1 VIELEKI
8 ILAFIT
14 GLTTGGLSCLAM
26 QGGLLAS
33 SLANQ
38 VENDLQNST
47 NRKNNTRQK
56 GASTQFAYP
65 ILIFLLAKL
74 IVYSIL
80 GLFLGWI
87 GQMFQ
92 LSIYTRAILQ
102 IAIGIFMLGN
112 ALRMLNVHPIFLFFV
127 FEPPAF
133 LRRLVRKIATNQKGS
148 SFILPAFL
156 GILTVLIPCGVT
168 QAMMAAA
175 IGTADPIQAAVL
187 MAAFTLGTSPVFFA
201 VMYFSFQLGAKLEK
215 YFMKFVAI
223 VLLLSAIITIDSG
236 FTLAGS
242 PISITRLVS
251 NLSSK
256 NGIEET
262 ISTEIQ
268 DESAS
273 DVLKGIAKESE
284 DLANVITIN
293 VKNDGY
299 YPDTLHA
306 EAGNPIQLK
315 LVSENVSSC
324 ARSFVIPSLGIQQ
337 LLDATGEM
345 ILEIP
350 AQEKGMS
357 IPFSCSMGMYTG
369 TIIIDQ

>member
-1 VIELEKI
+1 
-8 ILAFIT
+8 
-14 GLTTGGLSCLAM
+14 
-26 QGGLLAS
+26 
-33 SLANQ
+33 
-38 VENDLQNST
+38 
-47 NRKNNTRQK
+47 
-56 GASTQFAYP
+56 
-65 ILIFLLAKL
+65 
-74 IVYSIL
+74 
-80 GLFLGWI
+80 
-87 GQMFQ
+87 
-92 LSIYTRAILQ
+92 
-102 IAIGIFMLGN
+102 
-112 ALRMLNVHPIFLFFV
+112 
-127 FEPPAF
+127 
-133 LRRLVRKIATNQKGS
+133 
-148 SFILPAFL
+148 
-156 GILTVLIPCGVT
+156 
-168 QAMMAAA
+168 MMAAA